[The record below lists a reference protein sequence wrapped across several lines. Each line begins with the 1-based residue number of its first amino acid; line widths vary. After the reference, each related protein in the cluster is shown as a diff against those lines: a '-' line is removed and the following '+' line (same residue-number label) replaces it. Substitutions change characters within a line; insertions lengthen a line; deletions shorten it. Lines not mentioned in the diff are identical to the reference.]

1 MTSTRRAAPLVNIK
15 NSNKTKDV
23 PKAGVPAGNPWYLE
37 VPESNVVVAVDPGS
51 IPCKCSP
58 ASTRYAPAEGCGKVL
73 TPTPSPSPSAIFRI
87 FLFLSFTPE
96 QGRFTGMA
104 TSNKL
109 RVARDE
115 KHNIAER

>member
-1 MTSTRRAAPLVNIK
+1 MPYGHLRT
-15 NSNKTKDV
+15 
-23 PKAGVPAGNPWYLE
+23 
-37 VPESNVVVAVDPGS
+37 PEGCQGQLLTNAKLVVAVDPGS
-51 IPCKCSP
+51 IPSKCKP
-58 ASTRYAPAEGCGKVL
+58 ASTRYDPAEGCGKVL

>member
-1 MTSTRRAAPLVNIK
+1 MSQNPRNPLKI
-15 NSNKTKDV
+15 NKK
-23 PKAGVPAGNPWYLE
+23 KGVRHFYQTPLDL
-37 VPESNVVVAVDPGS
+37 VLVVAVDPGS

>member
-1 MTSTRRAAPLVNIK
+1 MVAA
-15 NSNKTKDV
+15 
-23 PKAGVPAGNPWYLE
+23 
-37 VPESNVVVAVDPGS
+37 DPGS
-51 IPCKCSP
+51 IPCKCKP
-58 ASTRYAPAEGCGKVL
+58 ANTHHGPAEGCGKAL
-73 TPTPSPSPSAIFRI
+73 TPAAPSPPAAIFRI

-115 KHNIAER
+115 KHNIAKR